1 MPDLEDFDRFERAIA
16 AIDAAN
22 GEDPNR
28 LPHAGESIPK
38 ELLHAE
44 LVSRRIE
51 QLVDEPSEALRLA
64 ARAHHLKRWKRPR
77 SDYPEGRASYHRW
90 RRDLQL
96 YHADEAAKILTR
108 VGYDAPMAE
117 RVGDLIC
124 KRGLASDPEAQAL
137 EDALCLVFVEMQLVD
152 FAEQHPDAKVVDI
165 LVQSLRKM
173 SPAGHAAARE
183 ISLPAKAA
191 TLLERA
197 VSAL

>member
-1 MPDLEDFDRFERAIA
+1 MPDLEDVDRFERAIA

-28 LPHAGESIPK
+28 LPFAGESLPK
-38 ELLHAE
+38 ELLHAK

-77 SDYPEGRASYHRW
+77 SDYPDGRANYHRW

-108 VGYDAPMAE
+108 VGYDAPLAE
-117 RVGDLIC
+117 RVGALIC
-124 KRGLASDPEAQAL
+124 KRGLASDPEVQAL
-137 EDALCLVFVEMQLVD
+137 EDAQCLVFVEMQLVD

-183 ISLPAKAA
+183 IPLPAKAS

-197 VSAL
+197 VAAL